1 MLIQICKIINYILI
15 SFNNKINYNKIYK
28 FYNFFLNKMNGQTYL
43 KKSTMTIIKIQ
54 RFTFSKVFIN
64 GTLYKPLSA
73 NANIFL
79 QS

>member
-15 SFNNKINYNKIYK
+15 FFNNKINYNKIYK
-28 FYNFFLNKMNGQTYL
+28 FYKFFLNKMNGQTYL
-43 KKSTMTIIKIQ
+43 KKSTMTIIKIR
-54 RFTFSKVFIN
+54 RFTFSEVFIN